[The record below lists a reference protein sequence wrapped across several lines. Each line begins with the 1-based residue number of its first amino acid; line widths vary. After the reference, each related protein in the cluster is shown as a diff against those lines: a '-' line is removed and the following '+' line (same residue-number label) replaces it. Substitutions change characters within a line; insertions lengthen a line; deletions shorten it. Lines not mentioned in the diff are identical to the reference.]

1 MSYLLTI
8 VRYIL
13 TGIVAV
19 LVVLLIVT
27 LEGCTVGPKYAKPS
41 TPMTPAYKE
50 EVPASYQGAE
60 QWQPANPADQSS
72 HGNWWQIFGDPQ
84 LNQLE
89 EQVATSNQDLKV
101 YEARFREARAAI
113 RFNRASQFPTISTA
127 PSAAYVKTTD
137 YSPSFP
143 SKVQQASVGDFVL
156 PFDLSYELDLWGRVR
171 RTVAAAREEAQASSA
186 DYATAKLSLE
196 AQLAMDYFELR
207 SADAQKQLLDDTVEA
222 YTDNLQLT
230 TNRFRGGVAPR
241 ADVAQAKTQLDTT
254 RVQDTDVTVQRA
266 QFEHAIAILIG
277 KPPAEF
283 SIAAVPLKYQPPS
296 IPVGLPSDLL
306 QRRPDIAGAE
316 RRVAEANQQIGIARA
331 AYFPTVTLNGTVG
344 FAGTQGSNWFS
355 WPAGFW
361 AVGPAV
367 AETLLDA
374 GRRRATSESARAN
387 YDAAVATYRQTSLTA
402 FQEVEDNLAALRILE
417 DEAQQ
422 QEQAVASSKDSLQL
436 FTNRYRGGVDTY
448 LQVITAETTE
458 LTNERNAIDILR
470 RRMDASVL
478 LVKALGGGWDVSD
491 LPTFG
496 ARRVKDY

>member
-8 VRYIL
+8 VRIIL

-19 LVVLLIVT
+19 LVVLLIVA
-27 LEGCTVGPKYAKPS
+27 LEGCTLGPKYAKPS

-50 EVPASYQGAE
+50 EPPASYQGSE
-60 QWQPANPADQSS
+60 QWKPANPGDLASREK
-72 HGNWWQIFGDPQ
+72 WWEIFGDAE

-89 EQVATSNQDLKV
+89 EQVATSNQNLKV

-113 RFNRASQFPTISTA
+113 RFNRASQFPTISTT
-127 PSAAYVKTTD
+127 PSAAYTKASD

-143 SKVQQASVGDFVL
+143 SKISEASTGDFVL

-186 DYATAKLSLE
+186 DYSTAKLSLE
-196 AQLAMDYFELR
+196 AELALDYFELR
-207 SADAQKQLLDDTVEA
+207 SADAQKQLLDNTVKA
-222 YTDNLQLT
+222 YADNLQLT
-230 TNRFRGGVAPR
+230 TNRFKGGVAPR
-241 ADVAQAKTQLDTT
+241 ADVAQAQTQLDTT

-296 IPVGLPSDLL
+296 IPVGLPSDIL
-306 QRRPDIAGAE
+306 QRRPDIAAAE

-331 AYFPTVTLNGTVG
+331 AYFPTVTLNGTAG

-361 AVGPAV
+361 AVGPAL
-367 AETLLDA
+367 AETLFDA

-402 FQEVEDNLAALRILE
+402 FQEVEDNLAALRILDNE
-417 DEAQQ
+417 EQQ

-448 LQVITAETTE
+448 LQVITAQTTE
-458 LTNERNAIDILR
+458 LTNERNSIDILR

-478 LVKALGGGWDVSD
+478 LVKALGGGWDASD

-496 ARRVKDY
+496 ARQVKDY